1 MTNNKNLAKKI
12 VDLVGGKENISS
24 ISHCMTRLRFSLKE
38 DKKAN
43 LAELK
48 NLDGVVKALFSAG
61 LLQIVIGVNVAE
73 VYEDVSK
80 LTESSENQCE
90 ACKEKQKPFARF
102 ISTITGVFAPVLGM
116 LSATGLIKGMIMIFV
131 ATGILSEESGTYK
144 ILYNAADALFYF
156 FPIVIGYTSAKK
168 FGLNEITGIML
179 GLALCSPAIV
189 NIAPSAVSVATGS
202 AVKAVGNVFGMKYY
216 TTILHIPV
224 IFPASGNYTSSVVPI
239 ILIVYFASIVEKALK
254 KVVPKEIKSFA
265 VPLISFLL
273 SLVAGLV
280 ILGPIATIF
289 TDAIGEFTKF
299 IFVHFPILGGA
310 FVGGFWQVLVIFGL
324 HWSLVPMHFINL
336 ASKGFDMVMSP
347 YFAASFACL
356 AATLAVVVKT
366 RDKHIKSL
374 AIPALISAVVGIT
387 EPALYGITLPKK
399 RAFVFSCIGSA
410 LGGVVI
416 SATKSYMYIS
426 SGLGVFG
433 FPAFMMTRKYAE
445 SNAVALNVAGG
456 VFWAAVAV
464 LIAMLS
470 TFLLTFFFYRPQALC
485 EKDLTTSSSPSRRGE
500 NKKIIVAAVA
510 GKVKMLSDIDDP
522 AFSDDSLGKG
532 LAIEIEDSTIYSPV
546 DGVIAVLPE
555 TCHAVC
561 VVSDEGAMVLI
572 HIGYNTA
579 ELGGKGFKAYVKE
592 GERVKKGDKI
602 ISLDL
607 EGIRAQGYSLTT
619 PIIIGNSEEYKAVTL
634 LHSTGERVKSGE
646 SIIELD

>member
-1 MTNNKNLAKKI
+1 MTDNKNLAKKI

-73 VYEDVSK
+73 VYEVVLK
-80 LTESSENQCE
+80 LTENSENQCE
-90 ACKEKQKPFARF
+90 ACKEKQKLFARF

-189 NIAPSAVSVATGS
+189 NIAPSAVSVATGG
-202 AVKAVGNVFGMKYY
+202 AVEAVGKVFGMKYY

-224 IFPASGNYTSSVVPI
+224 IFPASGNYTSSIVPI

-254 KVVPKEIKSFA
+254 KVVPVEIKSFV

-433 FPAFMMTRKYAE
+433 FPAFMMTMEYAE
-445 SNAVALNVAGG
+445 NNAVALNVAGG

-464 LIAMLS
+464 FIAMVS
-470 TFLLTFFFYRPQALC
+470 TFLLTFFFYRPQFLC
-485 EKDLTTSSSPSRRGE
+485 EKDLTPVSSLSRRGE

-572 HIGYNTA
+572 HVGYNTA